1 MLSRRSTMLA
11 VMATLTLPAPVWAQ
25 PSTTPPKPS
34 DKGISMED
42 ARRIAT
48 ENGVARIEEIKLDDG
63 QWKVEGR
70 DSLGSEIEIKLRA
83 SDGTIIKL
91 ERERP
96 ASAKAGN

>member
-1 MLSRRSTMLA
+1 MLSRRATILV
-11 VMATLTLPAPVWAQ
+11 VMAALAPQARAMAQ
-25 PSTTPPKPS
+25 TSQAPKPPGQ
-34 DKGISMED
+34 GITMED

-48 ENGVARIEEIKLDDG
+48 ENGVARIEEIAFDDG

-83 SDGTIIKL
+83 SDGAIMKL

-96 ASAKAGN
+96 ASAKAGR

>member
-11 VMATLTLPAPVWAQ
+11 AMATLALPALARAQ
-25 PSTTPPKPS
+25 TPAAPKPS
-34 DKGISMED
+34 DRVISMEE

-48 ENGVARIEEIKLDDG
+48 DNGVARIEEIEFDNDH
-63 QWKVEGR
+63 WKVEGR

-83 SDGTIIKL
+83 SDGTVLKL